1 MMIRQHT
8 STRRCVAG
16 YTLIELLE
24 GIAAIALGAWLA
36 DTVSSHFDGTWRTIV
51 LWTIRTV
58 GSGIFFLCFLYGFGY
73 LFDYLERR
81 KIPKTPDGKDT
92 HNAA

>member
-1 MMIRQHT
+1 MTFSHLPT
-8 STRRCVAG
+8 TRRSNAG

-24 GIAAIALGAWLA
+24 AIAAIALGAWLA
-36 DTVSSHFDGTWRTIV
+36 DVVSGHFDGTWRTVV

-58 GSGIFFLCFLYGFGY
+58 GSGIFFLCFLFAFGY

-81 KIPKTPDGKDT
+81 ALPKTPDGEDT

>member
-1 MMIRQHT
+1 MTTRQYT
-8 STRRCVAG
+8 STRKCNAG

-24 GIAAIALGAWLA
+24 VIAAIALGAWLA
-36 DTVSSHFDGTWRTIV
+36 DKVSSHFDGTWRTVV

-58 GSGIFFLCFLYGFGY
+58 GSGVFFLCFLYGFGC

-81 KIPKTPDGKDT
+81 KIPKTSDGKDT
-92 HNAA
+92 